1 MKLEK
6 TPAGVLIDVP
16 DKALDPVSTV
26 IKLKITGD
34 PKVAKVYIKPGED
47 GAITLLAA
55 AADYPTPA
63 KGHSPRFQEGETG
76 NEIGFWDN
84 PDSAVSW
91 DFTEAKPGEYEVLA
105 EVSGLENSKATIEI
119 QAAGAKDGEK
129 LPASLTATGHYKK
142 FETQNLG
149 KLHIDSNGELTL
161 TIRPD
166 ANDWKPF
173 NFRKVTLRRTGLH
186 GTDVR

>member
-1 MKLEK
+1 MKFEK

-47 GAITLLAA
+47 GAISLPAA
-55 AADYPTPA
+55 AADFPTPA
-63 KGHSPRFQEGETG
+63 KGHSPRFQEGEAG

-84 PDSAVSW
+84 PNSAVSW
-91 DFTEAKPGEYEVLA
+91 EFTEAKPGEYEVLA
-105 EVSGLENSKATIEI
+105 EVSGLENSKATLEI
-119 QAAGAKDGEK
+119 QAAGAKDGEQ
-129 LPASLTATGHYKK
+129 LAASLTATGHYKK

-149 KLHIDSNGELTL
+149 KLHIDSHGELTL

-166 ANDWKPF
+166 ATDWKPF
-173 NFRKVTLRRTGLH
+173 NFRKVTLRRTGLN

>member
-1 MKLEK
+1 M
-6 TPAGVLIDVP
+6 
-16 DKALDPVSTV
+16 
-26 IKLKITGD
+26 
-34 PKVAKVYIKPGED
+34 
-47 GAITLLAA
+47 LAA

-63 KGHSPRFQEGETG
+63 KGHSPRLQEGETG

-119 QAAGAKDGEK
+119 QAADAKDGEK
-129 LPASLTATGHYKK
+129 LPASLTATGHYKI
-142 FETQNLG
+142 FQTQNLG
-149 KLHIDSNGELTL
+149 KLHIDSNRELIL

-166 ANDWKPF
+166 AANWKPF
-173 NFRKVTLRRTGLH
+173 NFRKVTLRRTGVN
-186 GTDVR
+186 GTNVR

>member
-1 MKLEK
+1 
-6 TPAGVLIDVP
+6 
-16 DKALDPVSTV
+16 
-26 IKLKITGD
+26 
-34 PKVAKVYIKPGED
+34 
-47 GAITLLAA
+47 
-55 AADYPTPA
+55 
-63 KGHSPRFQEGETG
+63 
-76 NEIGFWDN
+76 
-84 PDSAVSW
+84 VSW
-91 DFTEAKPGEYEVLA
+91 EFTEAKPGEYEVLA

-129 LPASLTATGHYKK
+129 LAASLTATGHYKK

-173 NFRKVTLRRTGLH
+173 NLRKVTLRRTGLS